1 MLNARS
7 FVLAALAVCCGAMR
21 CAAFAVPT
29 RGLAFSKHASRP
41 PPPQASLVNRGGHA
55 RKARGVQGLSASIPS
70 DLQGRERLEKF
81 LADCALLGPVRFVC
95 MTEGAILEAVGSFDN
110 LRYSDL
116 PKGRYATVSEGA
128 GFECHL
134 NCDKIKSINM
144 VTKRSP
150 SGTYDL
156 YITRFLDEAGGTLL
170 SAMLHGVD
178 GAYEPGAADYWEKL
192 RQTFGAEQTV
202 A

>member
-1 MLNARS
+1 M
-7 FVLAALAVCCGAMR
+7 
-21 CAAFAVPT
+21 AFGVFNT
-29 RGLAFSKHASRP
+29 TSRTGRRPLSNSQRLCSLP
-41 PPPQASLVNRGGHA
+41 PPPLLRC
-55 RKARGVQGLSASIPS
+55 ARGWPDEHAPQ
-70 DLQGRERLEKF
+70 
-81 LADCALLGPVRFVC
+81 
-95 MTEGAILEAVGSFDN
+95 
-110 LRYSDL
+110 
-116 PKGRYATVSEGA
+116 
-128 GFECHL
+128 
-134 NCDKIKSINM
+134 SINM